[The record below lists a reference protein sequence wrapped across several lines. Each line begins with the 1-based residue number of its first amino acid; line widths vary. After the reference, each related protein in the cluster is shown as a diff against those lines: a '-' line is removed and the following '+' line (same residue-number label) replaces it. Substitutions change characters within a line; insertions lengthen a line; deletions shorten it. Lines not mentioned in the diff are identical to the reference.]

1 MTIPP
6 PYDRDR
12 VADMR
17 AVSLATPIEDLDDL
31 PRSDRVRLERARQ
44 RIVEAIVESFG
55 PRPSVFALADLAT
68 DALVV
73 LSRAAETSGRDP
85 RAWAYLVSR
94 LASARVEAL
103 GPLRGPGS
111 TPDAETPESRPLRR
125 ENGVP

>member
-44 RIVEAIVESFG
+44 RIVEAVVESFG

-85 RAWAYLVSR
+85 RAWAHLVSR

-111 TPDAETPESRPLRR
+111 TSGAETPERRPLRR
-125 ENGVP
+125 ENGAP